1 MWIVEINFAG
11 RQFTHHV
18 HTRHRPIFHFSP
30 RVLSWRPSQLRDSR
44 AA

>member
-11 RQFTHHV
+11 RQFTHRV
-18 HTRHRPIFHFSP
+18 GTRRRPIFHLSP
-30 RVLSWRPSQLRDSR
+30 RLFSWRTSQSLDPR

>member
-11 RQFTHHV
+11 RQFTHYV
-18 HTRHRPIFHFSP
+18 DTRRVPIFHFSP
-30 RVLSWRPSQLRDSR
+30 RVFSWRPSQLRDPR

>member
-1 MWIVEINFAG
+1 MWLVEINFAG

-18 HTRHRPIFHFSP
+18 QTRRPLFHFSP
-30 RVLSWRPSQLRDSR
+30 RALSWRLSQLRGPR